1 MSQFYTISQERH
13 ETVPQFIIRF
23 QNLRR
28 QLARKP
34 PKDDVKETFFS
45 ALREPLRTTLAVFDF
60 KEQSLEQVIDKALL
74 MDKTQTCN
82 NMSMMSLQKFVPMAK
97 ELRFRQGHTMHDMFK
112 SRAFYS
118 RMHTENTLSKLP
130 MKVTYLVSKQCLIG
144 KLVRWTLLLQAFE
157 FNIIHRP
164 GVQHAVAHYLS

>member
-1 MSQFYTISQERH
+1 MISQEAH

-28 QLARKP
+28 QLARQLLEE
-34 PKDDVKETFFS
+34 DVKETFLS

-82 NMSMMSLQKFVPMAK
+82 NLSMASLQKSLPMA
-97 ELRFRQGHTMHDMFK
+97 E
-112 SRAFYS
+112 
-118 RMHTENTLSKLP
+118 E
-130 MKVTYLVSKQCLIG
+130 
-144 KLVRWTLLLQAFE
+144 
-157 FNIIHRP
+157 
-164 GVQHAVAHYLS
+164 